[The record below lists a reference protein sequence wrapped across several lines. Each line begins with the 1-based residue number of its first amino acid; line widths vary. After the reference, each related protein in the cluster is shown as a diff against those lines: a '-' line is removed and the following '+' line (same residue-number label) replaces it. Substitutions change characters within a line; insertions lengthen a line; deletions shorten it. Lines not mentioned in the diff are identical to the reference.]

1 MPPSVDF
8 LIEISY
14 HHIEY
19 KRQYGGDV
27 MGFLRKFGDDKIK
40 RMTTGQNAE
49 LFGRLKA
56 DVLAGEVF
64 PAVRVNEL
72 HFYYKGGRLYKFANG
87 RFVRDPRYSIYS
99 RGAKI
104 ADPYERA
111 KAENANK
118 FTNPKGGAAE
128 RRLLDG
134 LYRHTYGAGQGSDV
148 VVLDIEVNL
157 NGRDVQKCDLLLFN
171 TITRELMFAEGKVFS
186 DRRVKCAEGRT
197 PEVIGQVKSYTSSV
211 AAQRGTIVEQYC
223 RYTDIVNRLFG
234 TEFKPPLSIAE
245 PVKLLVY
252 QTDVNAV
259 RTIDIIENNLGRG
272 NVMWT
277 AGEPSLREI
286 WEALR

>member
-1 MPPSVDF
+1 MVERLNGIQEVAGSTPTISTTEQTEALLPPSVDF

-64 PAVRVNEL
+64 PAVRMNEL

-99 RGAKI
+99 RGAEI

-111 KAENANK
+111 
-118 FTNPKGGAAE
+118 
-128 RRLLDG
+128 
-134 LYRHTYGAGQGSDV
+134 
-148 VVLDIEVNL
+148 
-157 NGRDVQKCDLLLFN
+157 VQKCDLLLFN

-259 RTIDIIENNLGRG
+259 RTIDIIENSLGRG